1 MRIIDWRLD
10 MCSSHIKKRKK
21 KNIKRKKKFKNEKK
35 NMKKAS
41 RSIERL
47 LFLKKKNRV
56 TLLFN

>member
-1 MRIIDWRLD
+1 ME
-10 MCSSHIKKRKK
+10 K
-21 KNIKRKKKFKNEKK
+21 KNLIMEKK